1 MDVQQLFRNLKK
13 EAECPLCL
21 ETVND
26 PKTLPC
32 LHSFCLLCLDKHAG
46 YARRQLQTTIKCPV
60 CLACFQIPEGDTFG
74 GLPTSFHLNRLVDLL
89 ALRDGGAEAQIC
101 SSCEE
106 NNTATCYCFVCQNF
120 LCAACFEAHQR
131 LKATRGHRNVLIE
144 NLQAQD
150 VEELIHR
157 PVMCPQKY
165 HENEALEY
173 YCQDCNVCICHKCSV
188 VSHNRHI
195 MVEIQQAAEEQ
206 KKEMT
211 QIFARV
217 NDQVA
222 DVETKIMKQTELMK
236 NSEEE
241 IYAAERMVTETVEDI
256 IRNAREHETAI
267 KTRLTE
273 IKVTQQRDH
282 AAKLE
287 NFQLFSAQL
296 RSSVECGEGIVQR
309 NIGPEILQEGHAVFS
324 RCEELLTAEDIKICK
339 PQHFS
344 YCVNKEAI
352 NTVRRLVP
360 GQVIASHTADPS
372 QSLAEG
378 RGLKE
383 AELGA
388 ETNFTVTTR
397 DSEGNQFYDEQ
408 DQVAVRIHFVTGE
421 EEQIKIEDCK
431 DSNYAVRYKPKSVGL
446 HDITVEVNGK
456 PLTGSP
462 WRVQVT
468 GHQYKALHSFGS
480 RGKGP
485 GTFRGPC
492 HIAVSEK
499 TGNIAVADCGNDGVQ
514 LFDSEL
520 KYLTTI
526 GDKGPCAERIKNPV
540 SVAFAAS
547 GDVIVI
553 HSEAF
558 EPKEMFL
565 FTEHGQFIKHISQH
579 LIDPLSVSVRTDGHM
594 IVSDWGD
601 KSVKVLAPDG
611 TELLQSFSAPDC
623 DASPWFVVCH
633 QDMFFVSYLLANR
646 VKVFSKEGLFLYDI
660 GSEGSGD
667 GQLSGPDGLVIDNFN
682 NLIVCDCGN
691 NSLQVFSL
699 DGKFVNKVTEGIKS
713 PHSVAFSKDGTV
725 LVCDFDKHCIH
736 VFQ

>member
-1 MDVQQLFRNLKK
+1 MDVQELFRNLKK

-21 ETVND
+21 ETVKG

-89 ALRDGGAEAQIC
+89 ALRDGGTEAQIC

-120 LCAACFEAHQR
+120 LCATCFEAHQR
-131 LKATRGHRNVLIE
+131 LKATKGHRNVLIE

-150 VEELIHR
+150 VEDLIHR

-173 YCQDCNVCICHKCSV
+173 FCQDCNVCICHKCSV
-188 VSHNRHI
+188 VIHNRHI
-195 MVEIQQAAEEQ
+195 MVDIQQAAEEQ
-206 KKEMT
+206 KMQMT

-236 NSEEE
+236 KSEEE
-241 IYAAERMVTETVEDI
+241 IYTAERMVTETVEEI
-256 IRNAREHETAI
+256 IRIAREHETAI
-267 KTRLTE
+267 KTKLTE

-287 NFQLFSAQL
+287 NFQLFAAQL
-296 RSSVECGEGIVQR
+296 RSSVECGVGIVQR

-324 RCEELLTAEDIKICK
+324 RCEELLTAEDMKICK

-360 GQVIASHTADPS
+360 GQVITSHTDPS

-378 RGLKE
+378 KGLKE
-383 AELGA
+383 AELDA

-397 DSEGNQFYDEQ
+397 DSQGNQFYNEQ
-408 DQVAVRIHFVTGE
+408 DQVAVAIHVVTGKD
-421 EEQIKIEDCK
+421 EQTKIEDYK
-431 DSNYAVRYKPKSVGL
+431 DGNYTVRYKPKSVGL

-462 WRVQVT
+462 WRVHVT

-480 RGKGP
+480 PGKGP
-485 GTFRGPC
+485 GEFNGPYS
-492 HIAVSEK
+492 IAVSER
-499 TGNIAVADCGNDGVQ
+499 TGNIAVADCFNNRVQ
-514 LFDSEL
+514 LFDSVW
-520 KYLTTI
+520 KYLRTI
-526 GDKGPCAERIKNPV
+526 GDKGPGAERIKRPV

-553 HSEAF
+553 HGELLK
-558 EPKEMFL
+558 PHKMFL
-565 FTEHGQFIKHISQH
+565 FTKHGKFIKHIRQH
-579 LIDPLSVSVRTDGHM
+579 LINPLGVSVRTDGHM
-594 IVSDWGD
+594 IVCDWGD
-601 KSVKVLAPDG
+601 DSVKILSPDG
-611 TELLQSFSAPDC
+611 TELLQSFSAPDY
-623 DASPWFVVCH
+623 DDPPLFAVCH
-633 QDMFFVSYLLANR
+633 QDMFFVSYGGANC
-646 VKVFSKEGLFLYDI
+646 VKVFSKEVVFLYDI
-660 GSEGSGD
+660 GRGGSGD
-667 GQLSGPDGLVIDNFN
+667 GQLYEPHGLAIDKFN
-682 NLIVCDCGN
+682 NLIVCDKSN
-691 NSLQVFSL
+691 NILQVFSL
-699 DGKFVNKVTEGIKS
+699 DGKFVNSVTEGMDS
-713 PHSVAFSKDGTV
+713 ARSVAVTKDGNL
-725 LVCDFDKHCIH
+725 LVCDLYKHCIH